1 MFLNKLYL
9 FFLLFCGAIFSQVDL
24 EKKQDTTNIN
34 SNNQLDEVIVTAT
47 RTKRQLSSLPMPV
60 TLITKKQIK
69 EIGSVRLRDILL
81 EQTGVTLVRENAG
94 NSEGIQLQGIAADYT
109 LIMIDGVPVVGR
121 TAGNIDLNR
130 ITVNNIKQ
138 IEIVKGPS
146 SSLYGSEAMGGVI
159 NIITERPKND
169 TFKGQYHVLTRG
181 GSRNELDI
189 NSNISYRKSK
199 LGIIGGVNLNSSGG
213 FDLTPQ
219 TSPKTVYPHQNYT
232 LNAQVLYDISN
243 SLNFDTSFRY
253 YNQDQFISS
262 GITNSQTDFNS
273 NTKLIH
279 KLSDRW
285 NIDYTFYATRFKTI
299 SDFYGN
305 TSLFDRSLF
314 RPEIRSD
321 YSFLNTATLIF
332 GGGVNID
339 ALDRTFIDKG
349 KKFKAWYGF
358 VQLDFNPTEKINIVY
373 GARYEGSDSYQSA
386 FTPKISANYELNDI
400 ISVRGSVGYGF
411 KIPDFRQLF
420 FNFRNV
426 NNGYIVLGTHTIN
439 DEITNGL
446 DTVVQVERNL
456 KPESSIGY
464 NFGFQI
470 KPVEG
475 LRINI
480 NAFRNDIND
489 LIDSYDTKLLSRSLE
504 DLSPEVV
511 EVQKELR
518 RRIGISEDRHIRVF
532 TYRNF
537 KETFTQGIEV
547 DINYKIN
554 KNLRFLA
561 GYQFLDTGNKVEI
574 DEIKKGVYYK
584 DENGISQKLD
594 PSAYFGLANRSRHM
608 LNAKIFY
615 ENFQHKFAVNLRG
628 IYRSEFVPMDS
639 NNNDLIDTYDNFVK
653 PNTQINFAVNKELFG
668 LVNLQFGIDNLFNY
682 DGLNNKELFNFSNP
696 NGGGVVPNESF
707 LQLGRSYYVRT
718 QINI

>member
-1 MFLNKLYL
+1 M
-9 FFLLFCGAIFSQVDL
+9 LFCGAIFSQVDL

-47 RTKRQLSSLPMPV
+47 RTKRQLSSVPMPV
-60 TLITKKQIK
+60 ILITKKQIK

-159 NIITERPKND
+159 NIITERPQND
-169 TFKGQYHVLTRG
+169 TFKGQYHVLARG
-181 GSRNELDI
+181 GARNELDI
-189 NSNISYRKSK
+189 NSNIVYRKSK

-219 TSPKTVYPHQNYT
+219 TISKTVYPHQNYT

-243 SLNFDTSFRY
+243 RLDFDTSFRY
-253 YNQDQFISS
+253 YNQDQYVGST
-262 GITNSQTDFNS
+262 TNSQTDFNS
-273 NTKLIH
+273 TTKLTH
-279 KLSDRW
+279 HLSDRW
-285 NIDYTFYATRFKTI
+285 NVDYTFYATRFKT
-299 SDFYGN
+299 SSHFNGN
-305 TSLFDRSLF
+305 ASLFNRSLF
-314 RPEIRSD
+314 RPEIRTD
-321 YSFLNTATLIF
+321 YRLSNNATLIGGF
-332 GGGVNID
+332 GANLD
-339 ALDRTFIDKG
+339 ALERTFIDEDKN
-349 KKFKAWYGF
+349 FKAWYGF
-358 VQLDFNPTEKINIVY
+358 VQYDFNPIRKVNLIL

-386 FTPKISANYELNDI
+386 FTPKASVNYKFNEV

-420 FNFRNV
+420 FNFRNL
-426 NNGYIVLGTHTIN
+426 NSGYIVLGTHTVN
-439 DEITNGL
+439 DEISYGL
-446 DTVVQVERNL
+446 DNVVEVEKKL

-470 KPVEG
+470 RPIHG
-475 LRINI
+475 LKINI
-480 NAFRNDIND
+480 NAFRNDIKD
-489 LIDSYDTKLLSRSLE
+489 LIDSYDTELLSMSLE
-504 DLSPEVV
+504 GLSPEVQAT
-511 EVQKELR
+511 QKELR
-518 RRIGISEDRHIRVF
+518 RRIGIGEGDFTRVF
-532 TYRNF
+532 SYRNIN
-537 KETFTQGIEV
+537 ETFTQGIEV

-561 GYQFLDTGNKVEI
+561 GYQFLDTGNKEEI
-574 DEIKKGVYYK
+574 DQIKEGIFYK
-584 DENGISQKLD
+584 DENGISRKLD

-615 ENFQHKFAVNLRG
+615 ENFQHKFSVNLRG
-628 IYRSEFVPMDS
+628 IYRSEFVPTDS
-639 NNNDLIDTYDNFVK
+639 NNNRVIDTFDNFVK

-682 DGLNNKELFNFSNP
+682 DGLDNKELFNFPNP

-707 LQLGRSYYVRT
+707 LQLGRSYYTRI
-718 QINI
+718 QFNF

>member
-24 EKKQDTTNIN
+24 EKKQDTINFN

-47 RTKRQLSSLPMPV
+47 RTKRQLTSVPMPV
-60 TLITKKQIK
+60 TLITKRQIK
-69 EIGSVRLRDILL
+69 ETGSVRLRDILL
-81 EQTGVTLVRENAG
+81 EQTGVTVVRENAG

-169 TFKGQYHVLTRG
+169 TFKGQYHVLARG
-181 GSRNELDI
+181 GARNELDI
-189 NSNISYRKSK
+189 NSNVVYRKSK

-219 TSPKTVYPHQNYT
+219 TNSKTVYPHQNYT

-243 SLNFDTSFRY
+243 SLNFDASFRY
-253 YNQDQFISS
+253 YGQDQYVGST
-262 GITNSQTDFNS
+262 TNSQTDFNS
-273 NTKLIH
+273 TTKLTH
-279 KLSDRW
+279 QLSDRW
-285 NIDYTFYATRFKTI
+285 NVDYTFYATRFKT
-299 SDFYGN
+299 SSYFNGN
-305 TSLFDRSLF
+305 KSLFNRSLF
-314 RPEIRSD
+314 RPEVRTDCRLS
-321 YSFLNTATLIF
+321 NNATLIGGF
-332 GGGVNID
+332 GANLD
-339 ALDRTFIDKG
+339 ALDRTFIDEDKN
-349 KKFKAWYGF
+349 FKAWYGF
-358 VQLDFNPTEKINIVY
+358 VQYDFKPVRKINLIL

-386 FTPKISANYELNDI
+386 STPKISINYEFSDI

-420 FNFRNV
+420 FNFRNL
-426 NNGYIVLGTHTIN
+426 NSGYIVLGTHTVN
-439 DEITNGL
+439 DEISFGL
-446 DTVVQVERNL
+446 DNVMEVEKKL

-470 KPVEG
+470 RLMHG
-475 LRINI
+475 LKINI
-480 NAFRNDIND
+480 NGFRNDIKD
-489 LIDSYDTKLLSRSLE
+489 LIDSYDTELLSRSLE
-504 DLSPEVV
+504 GLSPEAQVTQ
-511 EVQKELR
+511 EELR
-518 RRIGISEDRHIRVF
+518 RRIGMREGDFTRVF
-532 TYRNF
+532 SYRNIN
-537 KETFTQGIEV
+537 EAFTQGIEV

-554 KNLRFLA
+554 KNLRFLV
-561 GYQFLDTGNKVEI
+561 GYQFLDTGNREEI
-574 DEIKKGVYYK
+574 DQIKEGIFYK
-584 DENGISQKLD
+584 DENGISRKLD

-615 ENFQHKFAVNLRG
+615 ENVQHKFSFNLRG
-628 IYRSEFVPMDS
+628 IYRSEFVPMDF
-639 NNNDLIDTYDNFVK
+639 NNNNVIDNCDSFVK
-653 PNTQINFAVNKELFG
+653 PNTQINFVVNKELLG

-682 DGLNNKELFNFSNP
+682 DGLDNKELFNSSNP

-718 QINI
+718 EINI